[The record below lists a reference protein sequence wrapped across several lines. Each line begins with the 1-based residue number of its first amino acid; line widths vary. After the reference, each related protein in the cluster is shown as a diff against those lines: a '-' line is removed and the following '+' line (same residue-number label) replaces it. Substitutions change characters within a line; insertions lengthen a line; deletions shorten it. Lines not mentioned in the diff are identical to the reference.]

1 MRPEGPA
8 QESSQE
14 RFRWALWP
22 ISAGW
27 LLALWI
33 GSHGAEDM
41 AMLLKGGIP
50 FRGFTFGFLES
61 WPRTAQIAIAAG
73 QVMAALTALPS
84 LIAFLMRRT
93 LLTVGESGITF
104 DRWTGWRRVAWADVV
119 KLDFSLGDAIFHL
132 RENGRL
138 TRLRFRPWT
147 IGLDQEAFRDLIE
160 RHQPRLTPDEDEGQP
175 WARSSSFNG

>member
-1 MRPEGPA
+1 MRPDAPA
-8 QESSQE
+8 QE
-14 RFRWALWP
+14 RFRWSLWP
-22 ISAGW
+22 ICIGW

-33 GSHGAEDM
+33 GSHGVEDL
-41 AMLLKGGIP
+41 AALLKGSLP
-50 FRGFTFGFLES
+50 YRGFVFGFLES
-61 WPRTAQIAIAAG
+61 WPRGVQIAVAAV
-73 QVMAALTALPS
+73 QVAGAMLALPS
-84 LIAFLMRRT
+84 LAGFLARRT

-104 DRWTGWRRVAWADVV
+104 DRWTGWRRVGWEDVV

-138 TRLRFRPWT
+138 STLRFRPWT
-147 IGLDQEAFRDLIE
+147 IGLDQAAFRDLVE